1 MTKHLVHKKKKSWGG
16 VCTYHAFKNIH
27 QKYIIT
33 HTVHTREL
41 NVSFLY
47 TPVCVPVGHRKTK
60 YTSSSHQAPAIQSS
74 YDCIHIATKT
84 VLKENYVMG
93 LKCGNN

>member
-1 MTKHLVHKKKKSWGG
+1 MWINDKTFCTQKIKKSWGG

-33 HTVHTREL
+33 HTVHTRVL

-47 TPVCVPVGHRKTK
+47 LYIPVRVPAGHRKTK
-60 YTSSSHQAPAIQSS
+60 YTSSSHQAPANQK
-74 YDCIHIATKT
+74 YMQLRLHTHC
-84 VLKENYVMG
+84 Y
-93 LKCGNN
+93 

>member
-1 MTKHLVHKKKKSWGG
+1 MWINDKTFCTQKIKGG

-33 HTVHTREL
+33 HTVHTRVL

-47 TPVCVPVGHRKTK
+47 IPVRVPAGHRKTN
-60 YTSSSHQAPAIQSS
+60 YTSSSHQAPANQK
-74 YDCIHIATKT
+74 YMQ
-84 VLKENYVMG
+84 L
-93 LKCGNN
+93 

>member
-1 MTKHLVHKKKKSWGG
+1 MKKSWGG

-33 HTVHTREL
+33 HTVHTTVL

-47 TPVCVPVGHRKTK
+47 TPVCVPAGHRKTK
-60 YTSSSHQAPAIQSS
+60 YTSSHQTPANQK
-74 YDCIHIATKT
+74 YMQLQLHTQC
-84 VLKENYVMG
+84 Y
-93 LKCGNN
+93 